1 MNEYIVNDNGDTI
14 GYYTALEKSLREEVQ
29 NNLAEK
35 NYEMAETNIG
45 ILQDLQVY
53 QYEKELLVIK
63 TNNGMGYSVDTYKN
77 YEEI

>member
-1 MNEYIVNDNGDTI
+1 MDRYIVNDNGDTI
-14 GYYTALEKSLREEVQ
+14 GYYTALEKALKEEVQ
-29 NNLAEK
+29 NNLTEK

-63 TNNGMGYSVDTYKN
+63 TNNGMGYTVDKYKD